1 MASEEGSQWV
11 ASTLGFET
19 DKRVCRV
26 CNEACIAFA
35 ARILT
40 AQRVAGRAVLEV
52 GSYDTTGTVRPRVV
66 AHGPASYLG
75 VDIVP
80 GPSVDAICNVL
91 ALERT
96 YGRDAF
102 DIVIST
108 EMVEHVRDWRGA
120 FDNMKAVLRP
130 GGLLVLTT
138 RSLGFRFHFGPFDF
152 WRYEPDD
159 MRAIAAEMEIV
170 ALERDPI
177 SPGVF
182 LAARKTTAPA
192 TDLGAIELYSMI
204 RRRRMRDVSGWDV
217 RRFVWTNPIT
227 IAHRLLPRPVRR
239 RLKRVVRTLTGWE
252 V

>member
-1 MASEEGSQWV
+1 
-11 ASTLGFET
+11 L
-19 DKRVCRV
+19 
-26 CNEACIAFA
+26 CNEACIDFA
-35 ARILT
+35 ARVLS
-40 AQRVAGRAVLEV
+40 AEEVADRVVVEV

-75 VDIVP
+75 VDIEP
-80 GPSVDAICNVL
+80 GPSVDAICDVL

-138 RSLGFRFHFGPFDF
+138 RSLGFQFHFGPFDF
-152 WRYEPDD
+152 WRYEPEDL
-159 MRAIAAEMEIV
+159 RAIAADMQIV

-192 TDLGAIELYSMI
+192 TDLGTIELYSMI
-204 RRRRMRDVSGWDV
+204 RRRRVRDVSG
-217 RRFVWTNPIT
+217 RQLALYEWTHPMT
-227 IAHRLLPRPVRR
+227 IARRVLPRPLRR
-239 RLKRVVRTLTGWE
+239 GLKRAVQALTGWDG
-252 V
+252 